1 VLSAIRTSHFLQ
13 PIVSSLSSVQ
23 SVEDS
28 CYIPLR
34 IRDIAA
40 EEKRVNPILIL
51 LPWFLV
57 GALVLYVLTRA
68 IGVVWI
74 KYRVKM
80 AVLKRLERE
89 PDLLASPKRMETA
102 VSEAAARY
110 KAYSRQDLVM
120 TGLVLAMIG
129 LCGIGLGLELRS
141 GSLAVGAYVGGFV
154 CALLGSALALM
165 TMFFRWTARPRFQDY
180 ALKDE
185 HREDRGESE

>member
-1 VLSAIRTSHFLQ
+1 MNPVL
-13 PIVSSLSSVQ
+13 
-23 SVEDS
+23 
-28 CYIPLR
+28 
-34 IRDIAA
+34 
-40 EEKRVNPILIL
+40 L
-51 LPWFLV
+51 LFPWFLV

-74 KYRVKM
+74 KYQVRI

-110 KAYSRQDLVM
+110 KAYSRQDFVL
-120 TGLVLAMIG
+120 TGLILAIIG
-129 LCGIGLGLELRS
+129 LCGVGLGLELRS

-154 CALLGSALALM
+154 CAILGSALALL
-165 TMFFRWTARPRFQDY
+165 TIFFRWTTRPRFQDY

-185 HREDRGESE
+185 SQHNEENE